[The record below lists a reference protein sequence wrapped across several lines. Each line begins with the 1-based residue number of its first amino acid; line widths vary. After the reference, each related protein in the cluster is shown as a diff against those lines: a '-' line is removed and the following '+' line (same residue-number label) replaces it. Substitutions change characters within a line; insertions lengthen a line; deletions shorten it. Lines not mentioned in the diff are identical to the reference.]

1 MNTMRMVRLLSFYR
15 CTWTIPGAAALA
27 LLLESAGATIEYCT
41 ELFAS
46 PVVEMLEWL
55 HCLLRAVVPFFI
67 RMSILMFRTSRRDS
81 THAFSYAKTIELYFV
96 RAKE

>member
-27 LLLESAGATIEYCT
+27 LLLESAGATIEYST

-46 PVVEMLEWL
+46 PVAETLEWL
-55 HCLLRAVVPFFI
+55 HCLLRAVV
-67 RMSILMFRTSRRDS
+67 TSF
-81 THAFSYAKTIELYFV
+81 HSYEHLNVQNLET
-96 RAKE
+96 